1 MGKRN
6 NLGRRRNI
14 WSHQV
19 LREKQRLEKKKKK
32 KKIENEKSVQS
43 TTAVVNT
50 VVNTVVNKRNNKRK
64 LDEQQSTD
72 SKDGDVNM
80 TNATQPMIKKRRK
93 VKRNKAY
100 YKKIQAEKCRQKNYK
115 LEAAKE
121 AAKLAMSVE
130 T

>member
-19 LREKQRLEKKKKK
+19 LREKERLEKKKKK
-32 KKIENEKSVQS
+32 KKTESENPVQS
-43 TTAVVNT
+43 TT
-50 VVNTVVNKRNNKRK
+50 TVVNKKNNKRK

-72 SKDGDVNM
+72 SKDSDVTM

-130 T
+130 A